1 MPRTPISVPQ
11 PPCLHGALDIDDA
24 GQLLRRL
31 SRTNATWGELRLDRL
46 VMLLLDIDEPEARE
60 LEQLLPASPHAF
72 ARSAPGFHWALL
84 DAIRDL
90 RLHKLFCASSQG
102 EFHRSVCPAAYD
114 ERAGEIHPLEM
125 EQWRAEFRAMAP
137 ERQMVAA
144 TVIWLYQSGSD
155 STWLRRVPCSWR
167 ADEALHYLFDTGAL
181 APWIRLI
188 ARFPGW

>member
-1 MPRTPISVPQ
+1 MPRTSISVP
-11 PPCLHGALDIDDA
+11 PVPCLHGALDIDEV

-31 SRTNATWGELRLDRL
+31 SGTRETWGELRLDRL
-46 VMLLLDIDEPEARE
+46 VKLLLDIDEPDARE
-60 LEQLLPASPHAF
+60 LEQLLQARPDVF
-72 ARSAPGFHWALL
+72 ARSAPGFYSVLL
-84 DAIRDL
+84 DAIREL
-90 RLHKLFCASSQG
+90 GLQRLFCASSQG

-137 ERQMVAA
+137 ERQMIAA
-144 TVIWLYQSGSD
+144 TIIWLYQSGSD

-167 ADEALHYLFDTGAL
+167 ADEALHYLYDTGVL
-181 APWIRLI
+181 AQWIRLI